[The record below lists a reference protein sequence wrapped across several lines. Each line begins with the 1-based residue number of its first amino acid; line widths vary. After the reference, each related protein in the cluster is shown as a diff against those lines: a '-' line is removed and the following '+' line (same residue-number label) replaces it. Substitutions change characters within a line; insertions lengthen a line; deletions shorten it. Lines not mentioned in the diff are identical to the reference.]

1 MAGFM
6 ADTINRSLLIE
17 VLMPV
22 VFPLLL
28 AATA

>member
-6 ADTINRSLLIE
+6 ADTINRSLLIG
-17 VLMPV
+17 VDAI